1 MIIKLKPDITS
12 EDRNR
17 LVHIIQE
24 SGADYS
30 DQDAINQ
37 SEIYINEAYT
47 GINIGLFYHMPGVES
62 IIEGEPIYNLVSRNY
77 KKSDTIIQLDDLY
90 IGGDN
95 YPVMIAGPCA
105 VENED
110 QIRETAQLVSSLGV
124 RIMRGGA
131 YKPRT
136 SPYSFTGLEERGL
149 ELLGKVKKETGLFI
163 ITEVLDTADVEVV
176 AAYSD
181 ILQIGSRNMQNY
193 KLLKAVGRIRKP
205 VLLKRG
211 MSARL
216 DEFLGSAEYIMKGGN
231 EQVILCERGIRTF
244 VEYSRNTL
252 DLNVVP
258 VVKNLS
264 HLPIIVDPSHGTG
277 RRDLIMPMSL
287 AALAAGADGLMV
299 EVHPHPDNSWSDP
312 EQALSPEQFSLL
324 MEKFTHFL
332 EWLNKNVSV
341 TTAP

>member
-1 MIIKLKPDITS
+1 MIIKLKPDITP

-17 LVHIIQE
+17 LLNIIQE
-24 SGADYS
+24 SGTDYGI
-30 DQDAINQ
+30 QDTENQ
-37 SEIYINEAYT
+37 SEIYINEAYS
-47 GINIGLFYHMPGVES
+47 GLNQGFFSHLPGVES
-62 IIEGEPIYNLVSRNY
+62 VTDGEPIYKLVSRDY
-77 KKSDTIIQLDDLY
+77 KKSDTIIQLEDLF
-90 IGGDN
+90 IGGN
-95 YPVMIAGPCA
+95 NFPVMIAGPCA

-110 QIRETAQLVSSLGV
+110 QIRETALLVRSRGV

-136 SPYSFTGLEERGL
+136 SPYSFTGLEEKGL
-149 ELLGKVKKETGLFI
+149 ELLGKVKEETGLFI
-163 ITEVLDTADVEVV
+163 ITEVMDTADVEVV

-193 KLLKAVGRIRKP
+193 KLLKAVGCIRKP

-231 EQVILCERGIRTF
+231 EQVMLCERGIRTF

-258 VVKNLS
+258 VIKSVS
-264 HLPIIVDPSHGTG
+264 HLPIFVDPSHGTG
-277 RRDLIMPMSL
+277 RRDLIVPMSL
-287 AALAAGADGLMV
+287 AGLAAGADGIMV
-299 EVHPHPDNSWSDP
+299 EVHPDPDNSWSDP
-312 EQALSPEQFSLL
+312 EQALSPEQFSILV
-324 MEKFTHFL
+324 EKFTQFV
-332 EWLNKNVSV
+332 EWRYKNASV